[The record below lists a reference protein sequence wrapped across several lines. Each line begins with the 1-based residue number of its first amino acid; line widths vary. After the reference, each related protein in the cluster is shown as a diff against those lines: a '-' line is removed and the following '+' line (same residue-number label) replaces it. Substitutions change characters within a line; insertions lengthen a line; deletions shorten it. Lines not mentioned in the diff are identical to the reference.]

1 MRICQF
7 KSEKGMT
14 LVELLAALVLFGLI
28 VALSSGVIVQL
39 MGSEQKTSA
48 SISLKQEANVAMSE
62 LRSQFY
68 NNDTNKICLSPDTP
82 LQVKDSLIINGE
94 EEEKQLD
101 SNNCITDVD
110 HEESMEIEVN
120 FSDTANKQEIALQT
134 SWAGRKKHL
143 LTLDKVDRCDDD
155 EDEDDEDDHDEGDDD
170 GDDDDKDDG
179 NCDNGCDD
187 DEEDFD
193 DYIEGDIT
201 SCFFNEEVKFS
212 SHVNTGNG
220 NPNCNKITFEEDAAF
235 LKGLTI
241 HNHVNMLAKDDLY
254 IENGLNVNNHV
265 NLHVYED
272 LYIKKGLSVQNKSEL
287 TVEDDLCIIGGL
299 TVKNHASLTVK
310 KDLYLEG
317 NIDIKGELCVMGEF
331 KNKEGY
337 KDKLKKIGENCYT
350 TK

>member
-110 HEESMEIEVN
+110 HEESMEIEVT

-220 NPNCNKITFEEDAAF
+220 NPNCNKITFEEDAVF
-235 LKGLTI
+235 LKGLLI
-241 HNHVNMLAKDDLY
+241 HNHVEMKAKD
-254 IENGLNVNNHV
+254 
-265 NLHVYED
+265 D
-272 LYIKKGLSVQNKSEL
+272 LYIKKGLTMQPQSDLV
-287 TVEDDLCIIGGL
+287 VDDDLCILGGL
-299 TVKNHASLTVK
+299 TVKPNASMTVED
-310 KDLYLEG
+310 DLYLEG
-317 NIDIKGELCVMGEF
+317 NIDIKGKLCVRGEF
-331 KNKEGY
+331 KNKEKY
-337 KDKLKKIGENCYT
+337 KDQLIKIGESCYT
-350 TK
+350 SK